1 MGSLLIALHVC
12 DARLAVMR
20 STSRTLTHAAL
31 LAAIAL
37 AASLAVPTPAHAQS
51 QIRRCTAPN
60 GTVIFTDKSCEDA
73 GGSERRPQ
81 TGVAGSLGSKS
92 TIRGCPRSLRD
103 LVFEVSSAIDAR
115 DANRLAGVYHWAGMS
130 GRGSVGILDRL
141 DAIAQRPL
149 VQITPVMPAPR
160 VRLDAGSGLTV
171 SGNLDPSRIAA
182 APVESAAD
190 GQPSVS
196 PDDADYYPQ
205 ARVQRTPV
213 GLRVDQT
220 IGSTMSASRTV
231 FGLRRNMGCWFIQL

>member
-1 MGSLLIALHVC
+1 MRPAPCIA
-12 DARLAVMR
+12 
-20 STSRTLTHAAL
+20 THAAL

-37 AASLAVPTPAHAQS
+37 SGSLAVPTAAHAQS

-115 DANRLAGVYHWAGMS
+115 DANRLAGVYHWTGMS
-130 GRGSVGILDRL
+130 GRGSVGILSRL

-171 SGNLDPSRIAA
+171 SGNLDPSRVAAA
-182 APVESAAD
+182 APAAGTASADA
-190 GQPSVS
+190 SVS
-196 PDDADYYPQ
+196 SDDADYYPQ
-205 ARVQRTPV
+205 ANVQRTPV

-220 IGSTMSASRTV
+220 IGSTMSAARTV

>member
-1 MGSLLIALHVC
+1 MRLSL
-12 DARLAVMR
+12 RTAV
-20 STSRTLTHAAL
+20 AAL
-31 LAAIAL
+31 PFAGLAL
-37 AASLAVPTPAHAQS
+37 AACLTMPAYAQS

-92 TIRGCPRSLRD
+92 TMRGCSRSLRD
-103 LVFEVSSAIDAR
+103 LVFEVTSAIDAR
-115 DANRLAGVYHWAGMS
+115 DANRLAGVYHWTGMS
-130 GRGSVGILDRL
+130 GSSGYQVLRRL

-171 SGNLDPSRIAA
+171 SGNLDPSRVAA
-182 APVESAAD
+182 VAPMASGD
-190 GQPSVS
+190 GGEASVS

-205 ARVQRTPV
+205 ASVQRAPV

-220 IGSTMSASRTV
+220 IGNTMSAARTV